1 MKLMHTKLPEF
12 LRQLKAASNKHGKE
26 IPCEITGLENL
37 KTAKMQSVRTGRLK
51 GEIES
56 LSQMDGVVRIEATV
70 VPRIPETMHSVIIR
84 AFDADGK
91 PIHAILDTIA
101 IIHPTTDVLLH
112 DCPDIDDRRPPLGRH

>member
-1 MKLMHTKLPEF
+1 MKLMHTKLPEI
-12 LRQLKAASNKHGKE
+12 LRQLKAASTQHGKE

-37 KTAKMQSVRTGRLK
+37 KTAKMQSVRTGRLE

-112 DCPDIDDRRPPLGRH
+112 DCPDIDDRRPPLGHH